1 MAATEFTM
9 HGLTPVSSNVSW
21 IVCSSGRQP
30 NPNQQE
36 FDAYLYAYQLD
47 TTVSASPLA
56 LLGAAYAP
64 FR

>member
-1 MAATEFTM
+1 MATTDFRL
-9 HGLTPVSSNVSW
+9 HGHNPTFEQCA
-21 IVCSSGRQP
+21 CSSGRQP